1 MVIHYCDQCG
11 QRVAEADLQA
21 GRASL
26 SPEGRAFCGKCAA
39 SASSSPPAGVRWRDS
54 QAKPP
59 LAAVSAAAPHARPA
73 SRKAPE
79 QKPKSIV
86 PVLIGGLVV
95 LVAVGVVL
103 GIVLARPGQTALP
116 EKAKKDE
123 GSVPSRKSA
132 VPPAKAPA
140 KTTFTPTPSAS
151 SPAPSSPAATASPA
165 PPPPPVE
172 SGRGEAKTAEESYD
186 PRSEVGNSL
195 LMQAQAFLK
204 ANPDDVWGY
213 RDKLEHL
220 KENYKGTKAGAEAVR
235 LLSEL
240 KLPEVDPSTNPPPT
254 AEAAWAQAVQVLA
267 AADPGK
273 DGRKGRWTFSG
284 GTLRS
289 DRSMW
294 AQTALPYLLPEEY
307 DLRLTCARV
316 ENDDCL
322 LIVLARRG
330 RPFIFSIG
338 SGNKHCSFENVREKR
353 KDVLPTKLVRP
364 GVLTNGQRTQLV
376 VQVRS
381 QCLRAYVSGKPIV
394 GCQVDDDGLS
404 LPPELQ
410 MPQANQLGLC
420 TWSSVYEF
428 YACEVIEITGKGQFT
443 R

>member
-21 GRASL
+21 GLARL
-26 SPEGRAFCGKCAA
+26 SPEGKAFCGKCAA
-39 SASSSPPAGVRWRDS
+39 PAGSSPPAGVRRRDS
-54 QAKPP
+54 QANLPP
-59 LAAVSAAAPHARPA
+59 AAAAHARPA
-73 SRKAPE
+73 PRKPAEP
-79 QKPKSIV
+79 KPRSIV
-86 PVLIGGLVV
+86 PALVVGLVV
-95 LVAVGVVL
+95 VVVIGIVL
-103 GIVLARPGQTALP
+103 GIVLAGPSRTARAD
-116 EKAKKDE
+116 KAKKDE
-123 GSVPSRKSA
+123 GPVPSRKVVTPRPS
-132 VPPAKAPA
+132 APA
-140 KTTFTPTPSAS
+140 PSGAS
-151 SPAPSSPAATASPA
+151 SPAVSGSPSFPSAPVVPTAPPAPSPAS
-165 PPPPPVE
+165 PPPVE
-172 SGRGEAKTAEESYD
+172 AKAAEESYD

-195 LMQAQAFLK
+195 LAQAQAFLK
-204 ANPDDVWGY
+204 ANQDDVWGY

-220 KENYKGTKAGAEAVR
+220 KEGYKGTKAGAEAAR
-235 LLSEL
+235 LLSGL
-240 KLPEVDPSTNPPPT
+240 KLPEVDPNTHPPPT
-254 AEAAWAQAVQVLA
+254 AEAAWAQAVQVLP

-273 DGRKGRWTFSG
+273 DARKGRWTFSG

-289 DRSMW
+289 DRSTW

-316 ENDDCL
+316 ESDDCL

-338 SGNKHCSFENVREKR
+338 SGNKHCSLETVHEKR
-353 KDVLPTKLVRP
+353 KDLLPTKLVRP

-381 QCLRAYVSGKPIV
+381 QCLRAYVNGKPIV
-394 GCQVDDDGLS
+394 GCQVDDEGLS
-404 LPPELQ
+404 LAPELR

-420 TWSSVYEF
+420 TWNSVYEF